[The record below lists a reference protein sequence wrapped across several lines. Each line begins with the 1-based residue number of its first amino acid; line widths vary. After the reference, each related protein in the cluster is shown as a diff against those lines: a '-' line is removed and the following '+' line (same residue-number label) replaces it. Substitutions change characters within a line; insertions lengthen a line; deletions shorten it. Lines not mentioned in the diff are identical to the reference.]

1 MKSKKLIFLTSQ
13 SLSSRNRERF
23 NVCHLN
29 KNFDFEYWNISTLHS
44 KNIPIEGDK
53 KYETET
59 ETEIKI
65 NNFHSYFNFISAIL
79 KIPKDTYFIDIS
91 SNHDLIFILMKNILF
106 FRGTKFISINVGN
119 YVETGNRS
127 EFKTFFKKIFV
138 KNYLISKIQELR
150 KISSF
155 FIFYK
160 YYHYFI
166 GGSESNTMLE
176 NIPKNKITYSHSLDY
191 NDFFKLKNSEKP
203 IQKNYIVYLDQKYLN
218 HPEHFFLK
226 LPNYIEKN
234 CYKYLKNFFEKI
246 SITQKKEV
254 IFCAHPRAKNDDE
267 YLRDFKNIKFNETA
281 IYTKHADLVLAHD
294 STSINYP
301 IIFKKPLIII
311 IMPGMEL
318 SNQRDNLVLT
328 GELLGC
334 EVIDLKDFHTIDFK
348 KTYEVDEA
356 KYNLYIKKY
365 IKVKGDEIDSWEILS
380 KELYKL

>member
-1 MKSKKLIFLTSQ
+1 VKSKKLIFLTSQ
-13 SLSSRNRERF
+13 PLNTWNGERF
-23 NVCHLN
+23 NASHLN
-29 KNFDFEYWNISTLHS
+29 KNFDFEYWNVSTLNS
-44 KNIPIEGDK
+44 KNILIEDDK
-53 KYETET
+53 KY

-65 NNFHSYFNFISAIL
+65 NNFHSYFSFIPAIL

-91 SNHDLIFILMKNILF
+91 ANNDLIFILLKNILF
-106 FRGTKFISINVGN
+106 FRGIKFIWLDLGN
-119 YVETGNRS
+119 HLETGNRS

-138 KNYLISKIQELR
+138 KNYLISKILNKLN

-166 GGSESNTMLE
+166 GGLESNTMLG

-191 NDFFKLKNSEKP
+191 NDFFKLKNSETP
-203 IQKNYIVYLDQKYLN
+203 IQKNYIVYLDQKYLD
-218 HPEHFFLK
+218 HPEIDFLK
-226 LPNYIEKN
+226 EPNYIEKN
-234 CYKYLKNFFEKI
+234 CYNYLKNFFENI
-246 SITQKKEV
+246 SIAQKKEV

-267 YLRDFKNIKFNETA
+267 YLQDFKNIKFNETA

-294 STSINYP
+294 SISINYC

-318 SNQRDNLVLT
+318 SNKRDNLLSM

-334 EVIDLKDFHTIDFK
+334 KVIDLKNFRTINLEE
-348 KTYEVDEA
+348 TYEVDEA
-356 KYNLYIKKY
+356 KYDLYIKKY
-365 IKVKGDEIDSWEILS
+365 IKIKGDEIDSWEILS
-380 KELYKL
+380 KELCKL

>member
-13 SLSSRNRERF
+13 SLNRWNAERF
-23 NVCHLN
+23 NVSHLN
-29 KNFDFEYWNISTLHS
+29 KNFDFEYWNVSTLNS
-44 KNIPIEGDK
+44 KNILIEDDK
-53 KYETET
+53 KY

-91 SNHDLIFILMKNILF
+91 SNHDLIFTLLKNILF
-106 FRGTKFISINVGN
+106 FRGAKFISIEVGS

-191 NDFFKLKNSEKP
+191 NDFFKLKNS
-203 IQKNYIVYLDQKYLN
+203 
-218 HPEHFFLK
+218 
-226 LPNYIEKN
+226 
-234 CYKYLKNFFEKI
+234 
-246 SITQKKEV
+246 
-254 IFCAHPRAKNDDE
+254 
-267 YLRDFKNIKFNETA
+267 
-281 IYTKHADLVLAHD
+281 
-294 STSINYP
+294 
-301 IIFKKPLIII
+301 
-311 IMPGMEL
+311 
-318 SNQRDNLVLT
+318 
-328 GELLGC
+328 
-334 EVIDLKDFHTIDFK
+334 
-348 KTYEVDEA
+348 
-356 KYNLYIKKY
+356 
-365 IKVKGDEIDSWEILS
+365 
-380 KELYKL
+380 